1 MRFIYSSSVRKEVL
15 SFHRPGPLGFSVRPK
30 RRLIIEWSVLY
41 TVTVSELFTLP
52 NRWRL
57 KSQKSSRKDLVG
69 LRLLHVNV
77 FSNGFWSGQISPRS
91 RLICTFFY
99 IRERFCVQGPGNELF
114 SREHVIQNRESTS
127 LVSAVSPVFIP
138 PHLHLQH
145 MRMAAH
151 LPALEFF
158 IACQ

>member
-1 MRFIYSSSVRKEVL
+1 MTTKERKIKSE
-15 SFHRPGPLGFSVRPK
+15 GFSWLAPSPCKCLLERILVRP
-30 RRLIIEWSVLY
+30 
-41 TVTVSELFTLP
+41 
-52 NRWRL
+52 
-57 KSQKSSRKDLVG
+57 D
-69 LRLLHVNV
+69 
-77 FSNGFWSGQISPRS
+77 SPRS
-91 RLICTFFY
+91 RLIWTFFY
-99 IRERFCVQGPGNELF
+99 ICERFCLQGPGNELF

-127 LVSAVSPVFIP
+127 RVSAVSAVFIP